1 MPDKTTMTEQILDS
15 AQRFVQT
22 HGYHGF
28 SYANIAEEVGIRKAS
43 IHYYYPAKADL
54 GTALVRRYREHIRQ
68 SADAVTQG
76 TVGADEQLQRYAQIF
91 RDRLRGGPAG
101 GGVCLCG
108 VLSAE
113 WPSLPESVRVEVG
126 VFFAENEA
134 WLSGV
139 MERGCAAGLLR
150 FSATAPVQA
159 AAFLAGLEGA
169 LLSARAHQD
178 VTLYCAIAH
187 QLLGQ
192 MGIDTL
198 DIYPVTTEWIAPVS
212 FVRPNYALSES

>member
-1 MPDKTTMTEQILDS
+1 MTQQILDS

-28 SYANIAEEVGIRKAS
+28 SYADIAEEVGIRKAS
-43 IHYYYPAKADL
+43 IHYYFPAKADL
-54 GTALVRRYREHIRQ
+54 GAALVRRYCDHIRQ
-68 SADAVTQG
+68 SANAITQR

-101 GGVCLCG
+101 GGGCLCG

-113 WPSLPESVRVEVG
+113 WPSLPESVRVEVSA
-126 VFFAENEA
+126 FFSENEA

-139 MERGCAAGLLR
+139 METGCAAGLLR
-150 FSATAPVQA
+150 FQATAPVQA

-169 LLSARAHQD
+169 LLSARVHQD

-192 MGIDTL
+192 MGLDTL
-198 DIYPVTTEWIAPVS
+198 DIYPNPTEGIAPVP
-212 FVRPNYALSES
+212 FVRPDYALSRG